1 VDFGVEAGVL
11 WHKISARVRRIEL
24 RLVEQRELSLFRTC
38 VANADD
44 LKYGCGARWGDRVS
58 EPRDLGRTA
67 GDRDGS
73 SWDLRLHGRDSRNDW
88 NCGSDRRG
96 LVSGSSGDD
105 FDKPGDLLFQAVKPS
120 GETFGMSGR
129 CSRRMGGR

>member
-11 WHKISARVRRIEL
+11 WHKDGAGVKRIGR
-24 RLVEQRELSLFRTC
+24 RLVEQRELSLFRIC

-44 LKYGCGARWGDRVS
+44 FGYGCGARWGEEACES
-58 EPRDLGRTA
+58 RDLWRTA

-73 SWDLRLHGRDSRNDW
+73 SWDLGLHGRDSRIDW
-88 NCGSDRRG
+88 DCGSDRRG

-105 FDKPGDLLFQAVKPS
+105 FDKSGDLLFQAGKPS

-129 CSRRMGGR
+129 CNRRTCGR